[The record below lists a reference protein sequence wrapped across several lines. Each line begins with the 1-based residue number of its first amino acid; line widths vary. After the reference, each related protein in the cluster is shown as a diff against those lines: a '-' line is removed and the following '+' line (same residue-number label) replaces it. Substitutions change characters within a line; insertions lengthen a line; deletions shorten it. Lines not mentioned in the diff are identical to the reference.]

1 MANGDG
7 GKVKIPRWIVI
18 AIIGLS
24 FTVVAAAV
32 GYGELK
38 KTVSGTATTQIED
51 RANNRHDH
59 EIMANIFAESNKE
72 VLKAI
77 SDLTVEVVQVK
88 TEMRMMRRNN
98 NNP

>member
-7 GKVKIPRWIVI
+7 EKVKIPRWIVI

-38 KTVSGTATTQIED
+38 QKVSSQYTSQIED
-51 RANNRHDH
+51 RANNNHDH
-59 EIMANIFAESNKE
+59 EIMAKVFAESQKE

-77 SDLTVEVVQVK
+77 SDLTIEVVQVK
-88 TEMRMMRRNN
+88 TEMRMMRRNHE
-98 NNP
+98 